1 MSECTGF
8 NLSEYLVR
16 YVLFRPKKEHSPNY
30 IDMKLRNTYFKIKKR
45 KEKKL
50 RDLVQTLV

>member
-1 MSECTGF
+1 MGF
-8 NLSEYLVR
+8 NLSEYLVK
-16 YVLFRPKKEHSPNY
+16 YVLFRPKKEYSPNY
-30 IDMKLRNTYFKIKKR
+30 VDIKLRNTYFKRKK